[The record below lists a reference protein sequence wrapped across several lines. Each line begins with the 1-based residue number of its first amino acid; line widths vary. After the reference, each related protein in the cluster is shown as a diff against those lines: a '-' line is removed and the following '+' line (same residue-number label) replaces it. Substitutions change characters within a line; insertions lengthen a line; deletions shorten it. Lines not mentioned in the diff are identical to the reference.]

1 MLAED
6 CDRCTVRYPGIP
18 FSADGVPMIKK
29 MIFASVGA
37 ASLVAFLSILD
48 LSLKVPFAGYSLTLD
63 ITFLIS
69 SAIIGCLGWDAYR
82 DNC

>member
-1 MLAED
+1 
-6 CDRCTVRYPGIP
+6 
-18 FSADGVPMIKK
+18 MIKK

-37 ASLVAFLSILD
+37 ASLVALLSILD

-69 SAIIGCLGWDAYR
+69 SAIIGYLGWEAYR

>member
-1 MLAED
+1 
-6 CDRCTVRYPGIP
+6 
-18 FSADGVPMIKK
+18 MIKK
-29 MIFASVGA
+29 MIFGSVGA
-37 ASLVAFLSILD
+37 AGLVALLSILD

-69 SAIIGCLGWDAYR
+69 SAIIGYLGWDAYR